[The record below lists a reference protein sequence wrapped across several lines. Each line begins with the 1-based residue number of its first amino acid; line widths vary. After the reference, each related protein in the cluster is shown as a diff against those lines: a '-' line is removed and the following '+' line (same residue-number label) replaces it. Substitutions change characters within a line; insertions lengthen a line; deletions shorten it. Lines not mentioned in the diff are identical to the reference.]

1 MTRCRRYGKIRSF
14 IITKSN
20 RRATLSA
27 CATLVW
33 PPPTNIGIRG
43 HKVRTTGGV
52 GDHCSQYIHV
62 GRGGKSAR
70 RDD

>member
-33 PPPTNIGIRG
+33 PPPILLDILAPTTLLSRPHQIGQPTPACHQPIKGEISPFR
-43 HKVRTTGGV
+43 
-52 GDHCSQYIHV
+52 
-62 GRGGKSAR
+62 
-70 RDD
+70 

>member
-33 PPPTNIGIRG
+33 PPPRRG
-43 HKVRTTGGV
+43 VFKQYTSVGYQWGV
-52 GDHCSQYIHV
+52 HGEKKELIPK
-62 GRGGKSAR
+62 RA
-70 RDD
+70 